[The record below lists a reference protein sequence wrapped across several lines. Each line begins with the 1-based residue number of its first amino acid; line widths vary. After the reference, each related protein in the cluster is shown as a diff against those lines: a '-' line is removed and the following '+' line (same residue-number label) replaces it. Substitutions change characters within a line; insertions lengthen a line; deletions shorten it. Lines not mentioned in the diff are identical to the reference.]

1 MPPSAS
7 PLDSDFPPDRPS
19 ERRVPHRDG
28 TAPLRVLAIAAHPSI
43 VTGLREAVGPQV
55 VLTVVSEARPG
66 LACARIELPDLILV
80 EPGLP
85 APGRPLLQQLRDEPA
100 LAAVP
105 VVAVLPEGERQ
116 LAVQAVALGAAEV
129 VCAPAEPGALR
140 LRMDMA
146 RVRHNALES
155 LARAALVDPL
165 TGLGNRSFLN
175 ARLDES
181 VARLDRDP
189 AYGFALVFIDFD
201 RFKAVNDTLGHEVGD
216 LMLVEV
222 ADRLRQMLR
231 GPDAAAPD
239 GRGDTISRLGGDE
252 FVVMLDG
259 VVDAARAV
267 ATAERLLKGLSE
279 PYRVAEHTLHMSASL
294 GVVHSRVGYAQAD
307 AMLRD
312 ADIAMYEAKARGK
325 ACVVAF
331 EPHMGEALTLRVST
345 EAALRESV
353 GTGQLFLVYQPIVS
367 LHDNRLEG
375 VEAFARWQH
384 PERGLLAPADFIRVA
399 EEARLM
405 LGLGEEL
412 LRRGCADFMAWQQD
426 DPHRAPQYLSI
437 NLSRVQIADPM
448 LVSRM
453 LRIVRESGMRPDQLQ
468 LEVTESHLL
477 ANTHG
482 VSDRLV
488 TLREA
493 GVRLALDNFGSI
505 GSSLASL
512 QAYPLSTF
520 KIDRVLV
527 AGAGDRMAYAA
538 MLHAVLTMADNLGLH
553 AVAEGI
559 ETDEQ
564 LTLLQSLGCPSGQ
577 GYLMARPMPGAGLQ
591 AWWQGRPGRG
601 MLCA

>member
-1 MPPSAS
+1 
-7 PLDSDFPPDRPS
+7 
-19 ERRVPHRDG
+19 
-28 TAPLRVLAIAAHPSI
+28 
-43 VTGLREAVGPQV
+43 
-55 VLTVVSEARPG
+55 
-66 LACARIELPDLILV
+66 
-80 EPGLP
+80 
-85 APGRPLLQQLRDEPA
+85 
-100 LAAVP
+100 
-105 VVAVLPEGERQ
+105 
-116 LAVQAVALGAAEV
+116 
-129 VCAPAEPGALR
+129 
-140 LRMDMA
+140 
-146 RVRHNALES
+146 
-155 LARAALVDPL
+155 
-165 TGLGNRSFLN
+165 
-175 ARLDES
+175 
-181 VARLDRDP
+181 
-189 AYGFALVFIDFD
+189 
-201 RFKAVNDTLGHEVGD
+201 
-216 LMLVEV
+216 
-222 ADRLRQMLR
+222 
-231 GPDAAAPD
+231 
-239 GRGDTISRLGGDE
+239 
-252 FVVMLDG
+252 
-259 VVDAARAV
+259 
-267 ATAERLLKGLSE
+267 
-279 PYRVAEHTLHMSASL
+279 
-294 GVVHSRVGYAQAD
+294 
-307 AMLRD
+307 
-312 ADIAMYEAKARGK
+312 
-325 ACVVAF
+325 
-331 EPHMGEALTLRVST
+331 
-345 EAALRESV
+345 
-353 GTGQLFLVYQPIVS
+353 
-367 LHDNRLEG
+367 

-412 LRRGCADFMAWQQD
+412 LRRGCADFMAWQQE

-577 GYLMARPMPGAGLQ
+577 GYLMARPMPGPGLQ

>member
-1 MPPSAS
+1 MSTRMNADTRS
-7 PLDSDFPPDRPS
+7 PG
-19 ERRVPHRDG
+19 RDA
-28 TAPLRVLAIAAHPSI
+28 TPPLRVLAIAAHPAI
-43 VTGLREAVGPQV
+43 VDGLRQGVDARVA
-55 VLTVVSEARPG
+55 LTVVTEARPG
-66 LACARIELPDLILV
+66 LACARIETPDVILV
-80 EPGLP
+80 EPGMP
-85 APGRPLLQQLRDEPA
+85 APGRPLLQQLRDEPS

-105 VVAVLPEGERQ
+105 IVAVLPGADREDLVR
-116 LAVQAVALGAAEV
+116 AVTLGAAEV
-129 VCAPAEPGALR
+129 LWAPFAPEDVALR
-140 LRMDMA
+140 LEAA

-165 TGLGNRSFLN
+165 TGLGNRAYLTG
-175 ARLDES
+175 RLDEA
-181 VARLDRDP
+181 VARLQRDP

-201 RFKAVNDTLGHEVGD
+201 RFKAINDTLGHEVGD

-222 ADRLRQMLR
+222 ADRLRDMLR
-231 GPDAAAPD
+231 APD
-239 GRGDTISRLGGDE
+239 GASKDGQGDSIARLGGDE

-259 VVDAARAV
+259 VVDEARAMV
-267 ATAERLLKGLSE
+267 TAERILKRLSQS
-279 PYRVAEHTLHMSASL
+279 PYRAGDHTLHVSASL
-294 GVVHSRVGYAQAD
+294 GVVHSRGGYTQAD
-307 AMLRD
+307 AMVRD

-325 ACVVAF
+325 ACVVLF

-345 EAALRESV
+345 EAALRGSV
-353 GTGQLFLVYQPIVS
+353 GTGQLFLVYQPILS
-367 LHDNRLEG
+367 LDDSRLEG

-412 LRRGCADFMAWQQD
+412 LRLGCEDFTTWQRED
-426 DPHRAPQYLSI
+426 AANAPRYLSI

-453 LRIVRESGMRPDQLQ
+453 LKIVRDCGMRPDQLQ

-477 ANTHG
+477 TNTHG
-482 VSDRLV
+482 LADRLMM
-488 TLREA
+488 LRDA
-493 GVRLALDNFGSI
+493 GVRLALDNFGSV

-512 QAYPLSTF
+512 QAYPLSAF

-527 AGAGDRMAYAA
+527 AAAGDRMAYAA

-577 GYLMARPMPGAGLQ
+577 GYLMARPMPAAALR
-591 AWWQGRPGRG
+591 AWWQGRPARG

>member
-1 MPPSAS
+1 
-7 PLDSDFPPDRPS
+7 
-19 ERRVPHRDG
+19 
-28 TAPLRVLAIAAHPSI
+28 
-43 VTGLREAVGPQV
+43 
-55 VLTVVSEARPG
+55 
-66 LACARIELPDLILV
+66 
-80 EPGLP
+80 
-85 APGRPLLQQLRDEPA
+85 
-100 LAAVP
+100 
-105 VVAVLPEGERQ
+105 
-116 LAVQAVALGAAEV
+116 
-129 VCAPAEPGALR
+129 
-140 LRMDMA
+140 
-146 RVRHNALES
+146 
-155 LARAALVDPL
+155 
-165 TGLGNRSFLN
+165 
-175 ARLDES
+175 
-181 VARLDRDP
+181 
-189 AYGFALVFIDFD
+189 
-201 RFKAVNDTLGHEVGD
+201 
-216 LMLVEV
+216 
-222 ADRLRQMLR
+222 
-231 GPDAAAPD
+231 
-239 GRGDTISRLGGDE
+239 
-252 FVVMLDG
+252 
-259 VVDAARAV
+259 
-267 ATAERLLKGLSE
+267 
-279 PYRVAEHTLHMSASL
+279 
-294 GVVHSRVGYAQAD
+294 
-307 AMLRD
+307 MLRD

-325 ACVVAF
+325 ACVVLF
-331 EPHMGEALTLRVST
+331 EAQMGEALTLRVST

-412 LRRGCADFMAWQQD
+412 LRRGCEDFMTWQQG

-468 LEVTESHLL
+468 LEVTESHLM

-482 VSDRLV
+482 VADRLL

-559 ETDEQ
+559 ETYEQ

-577 GYLMARPMPGAGLQ
+577 GYLMARPMPGPALQ